1 MIVGIAS
8 AHKFSYFCGL
18 KVFSFRE
25 ITLASDFS
33 SGAPKQRHTMYA
45 IVEIAGKQYKVRK
58 NDKLY
63 VPRRP
68 EEVDA
73 TLTFDRVLL
82 VSNGEEV
89 HVGTPTVE
97 GATVEARVL
106 DHVKAD
112 KVLVFKKK
120 RRKRFKVKRG
130 HRQPYT
136 QIEINDVSV

>member
-1 MIVGIAS
+1 MSLFLRAESFFVSGNHSRVGT
-8 AHKFSYFCGL
+8 HP
-18 KVFSFRE
+18 
-25 ITLASDFS
+25 
-33 SGAPKQRHTMYA
+33 GAPKQRYTMYA

-63 VPRRP
+63 VPRQQAD
-68 EEVDA
+68 VDA

-136 QIEINDVSV
+136 QIEINAVSV